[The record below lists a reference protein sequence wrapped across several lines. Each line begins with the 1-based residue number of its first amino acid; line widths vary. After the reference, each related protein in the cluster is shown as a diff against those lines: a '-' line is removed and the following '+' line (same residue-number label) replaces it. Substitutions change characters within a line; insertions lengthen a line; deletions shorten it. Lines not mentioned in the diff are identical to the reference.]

1 MPVTV
6 RRTRTLQNVGGAA
19 IWLLVEL
26 FVLGSGC
33 DGGCGPNRGLMV
45 GGDTPY
51 ARCLAASP
59 PAEGTRRIGPLTLTI
74 KDRALEVRG
83 LSKGAKLAAFSG
95 PGFGRPPTAQD
106 LDAIRAARPDLSL
119 VLGDLGDTQAI
130 ANATALSLAGLGHPV
145 LVLAGGRDTR
155 ERLTKALESLGS
167 RSANLVDIS
176 ALRTIRIG
184 SDMFLPVA
192 GALDGRDA
200 LAEDSCGYAEADLK
214 DLAGSA
220 RNQKGPKW
228 LLAWQAP
235 ARRAGSGPACLAC
248 TEQGI
253 DLGSG
258 ALAHLAEAVGASGGI
273 YAWPHV
279 QAMRPIRAATP
290 PQTQPTVPGA
300 TAITGVIVPSVV
312 GPALER
318 SDGSH
323 VPAGFAL
330 LRVGADGVMSLEA
343 RE

>member
-6 RRTRTLQNVGGAA
+6 RRTRALQIVGGAA
-19 IWLLVEL
+19 AWLLAGL
-26 FVLGSGC
+26 IVLGFGF
-33 DGGCGPNRGLMV
+33 DGGCGRDRGLLV

-59 PAEGTRRIGPLTLTI
+59 PAEGTRRIGPLALTI
-74 KDRALEVRG
+74 KDRALEIRG
-83 LSKGAKLAAFSG
+83 LSKGARLAAFAG
-95 PGFGRPPTAQD
+95 PGFGHPPAAQD
-106 LDAIRAARPDLSL
+106 LAAIRATRADLSL

-130 ANATALSLAGLGHPV
+130 ADATALSLAGLGHPV

-155 ERLTKALESLGS
+155 ERITKALESLGS

-176 ALRTIRIG
+176 ALRTIHIEN
-184 SDMFLPVA
+184 DTFFPVA
-192 GALDGRDA
+192 GALDGGDA
-200 LAEDSCGYAEADLK
+200 LAEDSCGYAEADLRE
-214 DLAGSA
+214 LAGGA
-220 RNQKGPKW
+220 RNQKGRKW

-248 TEQGI
+248 TEHGI

-258 ALAHLAEAVGASGGI
+258 ALAHLAEAVGASGGL

-279 QAMRPIRAATP
+279 QAMRPIRGATP
-290 PQTQPTVPGA
+290 AQTTAPGA
-300 TAITGVIVPSVV
+300 TAITGVIVPRVV

-330 LRVGADGVMSLEA
+330 LRLGPDGVMSLEA
-343 RE
+343 GE